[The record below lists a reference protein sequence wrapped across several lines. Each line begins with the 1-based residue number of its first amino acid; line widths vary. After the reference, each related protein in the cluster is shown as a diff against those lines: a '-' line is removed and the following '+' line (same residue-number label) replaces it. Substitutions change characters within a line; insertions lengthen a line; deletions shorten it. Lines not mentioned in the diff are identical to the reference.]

1 MFLNWALGFRSLG
14 CNVVWLDV
22 VPASLP
28 VTEVQRRLSYLRT
41 LLSPFKIEA
50 IAVDFMTDLESTS
63 LLQTAQIPT
72 LDNFGNVDLL
82 FDMRYDLPRRLLRR
96 AKRSA
101 LLDIDPG
108 ALQIALEKGDYPPP
122 EHNVLFTIGE
132 TVGRS
137 KYFTDAGR
145 AWLYTPPCV
154 FLPEWPVRPTPNGAA
169 WTTVAHWWGASW
181 MPDETGAFFCD
192 DKREA
197 FQAFMNLPAKV
208 SARFELALNLG
219 DDPAEKTRIEQH
231 GFKVV
236 EAHSVVCT
244 PTKYRDFIQ
253 RSAGEFSAAKPS
265 YVKYKTAWISDR
277 TLCYLA
283 SGKPCVVEDTG
294 PSTILPSG
302 KGLHRVRDADAAAIS
317 LRRIYERYD
326 DEAREARAI
335 AESAFD
341 ARHICRSIMSTV
353 M

>member
-1 MFLNWALGFRSLG
+1 MFLNWALGFRSVG
-14 CNVVWLDV
+14 CEVVWLDV
-22 VPASLP
+22 VAASTSIAQL
-28 VTEVQRRLSYLRT
+28 QRRLAYLRT
-41 LLSPFKIEA
+41 QLSPYGMEA
-50 IAVDFMTDLESTS
+50 IAVDFISDADCTS
-63 LLQTAQIPT
+63 VLHGAQLPT
-72 LDNFGNVDLL
+72 LDDLGSFDLL
-82 FDMRYDLPRRLLRR
+82 FDLRYDLPSRLLRR

-108 ALQIALEKGDYPPP
+108 SLQIALDRGQYAPPK
-122 EHNVLFTIGE
+122 HDVLFTIGE

-137 KYFTDAGR
+137 KYFTDAGK
-145 AWLYTPPCV
+145 AWLHTPPCV
-154 FLPEWPVRPTPNGAA
+154 FLSEWPVFPTPPGAP
-169 WTTVAHWWGASW
+169 WTTVAHWWSESW
-181 MPDETGAFFCD
+181 MPDQSGNFFCD

-197 FQAFMNLPAKV
+197 FQAFMNLPSKV

-219 DDPAEKTRIEQH
+219 DDPAEKARIEQH

-236 EAHSVVCT
+236 EAHEVASS

-253 RSAGEFSAAKPS
+253 QSAGEFSAAKPS

-294 PSTILPSG
+294 PSAILPSA
-302 KGLHRVRDADAAAIS
+302 KGLHRVHDVEAAARS

-335 AESAFD
+335 AESTFD
-341 ARHICRSIMSTV
+341 ARHICRRILATAI
-353 M
+353 